1 MKDSITAA
9 EFAGV
14 VEQFA
19 PLAAAYDWDNSGYNV
34 CCHDRIQKVLVA
46 LDLTMPVLAEA
57 KAGGYDTI
65 LTHHPVL
72 FHAAKQLWQAR
83 PVDSLVMQ
91 AIRQGCNIYCAHTS
105 FDCAPQGMNW
115 VLAQKFELRAVRPLQ
130 VEACGTDGGP
140 TAVLGSVGELAEPMP
155 AMDFAA
161 LVKRTLDAQDVRY
174 TPGKGSVS
182 RVALRGGAGGEAIYP
197 AAEVGADALITGEV
211 KHNLFREAAQLG
223 IAVCE
228 AGHYDTEKVFRTH
241 LHMCLQKEFFALQYN
256 IKVEESEIE
265 AAPYRAV

>member
-1 MKDSITAA
+1 MKNSMTAA

-72 FHAAKQLWQAR
+72 FHAAKQLWEAH
-83 PVDSLVMQ
+83 PVDALVMQ
-91 AIRQGCNIYCAHTS
+91 AIRQGCNVYCAHTS

-115 VLAQKFELRAVRPLQ
+115 VLAQKFGLRTVRPLQ
-130 VEACGTDGGP
+130 VEARGADGVP
-140 TAVLGSVGELAEPMP
+140 TAVLGSVGELAEPMS
-155 AMDFAA
+155 AVDFAE

-182 RVALRGGAGGEAIYP
+182 RVALLGGAGGEAIYP
-197 AAEVGADALITGEV
+197 AAEAGADALVTGEV
-211 KHNLFREAAQLG
+211 KHNFFREAAQLG

-228 AGHYDTEKVFRTH
+228 AGHYDTEKVFRAH
-241 LHMCLQKEFFALQYN
+241 MCMCLQKEFFALQYN
-256 IKVEESEIE
+256 IKVEGSEIE